1 MVRLINFLTNIIM
14 NLGLVNVNNEINF
27 DGPIHID
34 VFKCD
39 GCIPRT
45 VQENVSI
52 ILGHDKAVHTDF
64 GAGMNGWLVGG
75 QCSLGDECVCQDTR
89 TLNRGCSICKAIIH
103 EGECMRI
110 HKNQELNKEKIQWM
124 KSNIEIVAK
133 HYKSLRRRGVLTDE
147 AYVECIDKLQKYVM

>member
-1 MVRLINFLTNIIM
+1 LVRLINFLTNIIM

-52 ILGHDKAVHTDF
+52 NLGHDKAVHTDF
-64 GAGMNGWLVGG
+64 GAGMNGWLTGG
-75 QCSLGDECVCQDTR
+75 QCSLGDECVCQNTR

-110 HKNQELNKEKIQWM
+110 HKNQELNKEKY
-124 KSNIEIVAK
+124 N
-133 HYKSLRRRGVLTDE
+133 G
-147 AYVECIDKLQKYVM
+147 